1 MFKIFLFVSSLLFSN
16 SSHSNDFKNGA
27 NIAEQI
33 TALLELILAPI
44 VNFLAF
50 LFLGG
55 EYSILGY
62 DLTLTIFGF
71 PFLVLWLIIGG
82 IFFTFKLNF
91 VNLRLFTHAIKV
103 VRGKYEEDSKDA
115 PGKISHAQA
124 LFTAV
129 SATVGLGNI
138 AGVAIAIAIGGPG
151 AVIWMMIAAFF
162 GMSTKFAEVT
172 LGHKYRKFDNDGHL
186 LAGPFY
192 YLEAGL
198 IKKNMPRLGKY
209 LAKISAYC
217 CVLGAIGAG
226 LMFQANQT
234 VAIIADSFSLGSQS
248 KLILVSMITLS
259 VAFIL
264 IGGIARIAKI
274 TEKIVPF
281 MAITYVLCCL
291 VILYCNIAQIPN
303 AVKIMFSLAFSGSA
317 IYGGVIGAII
327 QGIKRSAFSNEAG
340 LGSAPIA
347 HAAAKTKEPVR
358 EGAVAILEPFID
370 TIIIC
375 FMTGIVI
382 IVTGVYNNDSVSGVL
397 MTKEAFAT
405 VSSWFPYLLSFVV
418 FMFAF
423 STMLTYSYYG
433 QQAWRFIT
441 KKADYKICHIVFAFF
456 IFVGGM
462 LKIGVVI
469 DFADILFL
477 SMAIPNLIGLYIM
490 SGEIKDLTK
499 SYILRLKNNNFK

>member
-1 MFKIFLFVSSLLFSN
+1 MAQIFWLFLLWLFPKTVLSSELQVNTSIANKITLFLEFLL
-16 SSHSNDFKNGA
+16 
-27 NIAEQI
+27 
-33 TALLELILAPI
+33 TPL

-50 LFLGG
+50 LFLGAKFT
-55 EYSILGY
+55 ILGY
-62 DLTLTIFGF
+62 DLTLTIWGF
-71 PFLVLWLIIGG
+71 PLLVIWLIAGG
-82 IFFTFKLNF
+82 VFFTIKLRF
-91 VNLRLFTHAIKV
+91 VNLTLFSHALKV
-103 VRGKYEEDSKDA
+103 VRGKYKEETSDA

-138 AGVAIAIAIGGPG
+138 AGVAIAISLGGPG

-172 LGHKYRKFDNDGHL
+172 LGHKYRKFDQEGHL

-192 YLEAGL
+192 YLESGL
-198 IKKNMPRLGKY
+198 LKKNMPRLGKY
-209 LAKISAYC
+209 LAIISAYC

-226 LMFQANQT
+226 LMFQANQS
-234 VAIIADSFSLGSQS
+234 VAIIADSFALNSFS
-248 KLILVSMITLS
+248 KLLLVIILTLLL
-259 VAFIL
+259 AFIL
-264 IGGIARIAKI
+264 LGGITRIAKI

-281 MAITYVLCCL
+281 MAITYILCCL
-291 VILYCNIAQIPN
+291 VILFFNYTQIPD
-303 AVKIMFSLAFSGSA
+303 AVLFMFYAAFNGDA
-317 IYGGVIGAII
+317 FYGGVIGAII
-327 QGIKRSAFSNEAG
+327 QGVKRSAFSNEAG

-375 FMTGIVI
+375 FMTGII
-382 IVTGVYNNDSVSGVL
+382 IVVTGVYDSDASGVL
-397 MTKEAFAT
+397 ITRDAFAT
-405 VSSWFPYLLSFVV
+405 VSSWFPYLLSFIV

-441 KKADYKICHIVFAFF
+441 KKADYRICHLVFAFF
-456 IFVGGM
+456 VFVGGM
-462 LKIGVVI
+462 LKIGIII

-477 SMAIPNLIGLYIM
+477 SMAVPNLIGLYIL

-499 SYILRLKNNNFK
+499 SYIIRLKNNNFD